1 MKRTES
7 IKLIDIYGQLAD
19 LKEID
24 YKNSLVITALIEI
37 LVEKG
42 LIERTQVIEKAQELD
57 LTQEQ
62 NIAYR
67 KIQMQ

>member
-42 LIERTQVIEKAQELD
+42 LIERAQVIEKAQELD
-57 LTQEQ
+57 LAQEQ